1 MKAVIQRVAS
11 ASVSTQERQLGA
23 INHGFLVFLGVADTD
38 TNDDL
43 DYMIRKITGM
53 RIFEDEQGKMNLS
66 LQDVNG
72 ELLIVSQ
79 FTLFANTKKGNR
91 PSFIEA
97 GAPDFSKKMYLEFIS
112 RCRALGFKT
121 EEGEFGADMKV
132 SLVNDGP
139 VTIIIDTA
147 QK

>member
-11 ASVSTQERQLGA
+11 ASVSTQERRLGA

>member
-23 INHGFLVFLGVADTD
+23 IGHGFLVFLGVADTD
-38 TNDDL
+38 TKDDL

-66 LQDVNG
+66 LQDVSG